1 MTRRDQHDQFDD
13 GELER
18 PGLVWQRGER
28 GDVEYAIW
36 PERPVTIGRDPT
48 NTISIESP
56 FVSKAHAIFQF
67 ANGEYVLE
75 DLGSANGT
83 RVNGAPV
90 ETAVVQPGDVIEIGD
105 QRFLFVDRSTQSSP
119 ALKRGGLGKNAKLG
133 LVAVGTC
140 VVMGGL
146 MMLLVASGSSS
157 QARPR
162 AAGPGAEPPRTAAGA
177 TPIADIRP
185 DPVQVNEVV
194 ARAEKAGVNPVD
206 ALFDEAMLQYR
217 GRRLRDTAQLLA
229 EVQRR
234 EPKHPIAAQRFADVR
249 RELEQAITLHSS
261 QASQAFSQL
270 RLQHAVQEWEQVL
283 LLADSA
289 DPRYRE
295 AQDGIKRAAERGIR

>member
-1 MTRRDQHDQFDD
+1 MKRPNNRDQFED
-13 GELER
+13 GDLER

-56 FVSKAHAIFQF
+56 FVSKAHASFRF
-67 ANGEYVLE
+67 ANGEYLLE

-83 RVNGAPV
+83 RVNGAPI
-90 ETAVVQPGDVIEIGD
+90 ETAVVEPGDVIEIGD
-105 QRFLFVDRSTQSSP
+105 QRFLFVDRSSQDAVSTR
-119 ALKRGGLGKNAKLG
+119 RGLSKNAKLG
-133 LVAVGTC
+133 LVAGGTF

-146 MMLLVASGSSS
+146 MMMLVASGSSS
-157 QARPR
+157 ATRPPAEGARGDRPR
-162 AAGPGAEPPRTAAGA
+162 SAPAPA
-177 TPIADIRP
+177 ADIKP
-185 DPVQVNEVV
+185 DLVQVNEVV
-194 ARAEKAGVNPVD
+194 ERAQKAGVDPVD
-206 ALFDEAMLQYR
+206 ALMDEAMLQYR
-217 GRRLRDTAQLLA
+217 GGRLRDTAQLLV

-234 EPKHPIAAQRFADVR
+234 DPKHPIAPQRFAEVR
-249 RELEQAITLHSS
+249 RELEQAITTHSS
-261 QASQAFSQL
+261 QASQAFGQL

-283 LLADSA
+283 LLADAA